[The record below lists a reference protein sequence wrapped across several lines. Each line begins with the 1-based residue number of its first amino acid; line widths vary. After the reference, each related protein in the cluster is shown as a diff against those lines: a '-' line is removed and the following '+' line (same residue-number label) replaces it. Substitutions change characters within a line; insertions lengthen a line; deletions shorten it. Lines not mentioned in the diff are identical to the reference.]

1 MLSSDDI
8 GSATLK
14 GVDACR
20 HAEWQNS
27 ATMADNAA
35 TSQAPDSASP
45 VKKEAST
52 VGRLSPTKDKKEHFP
67 HSDPGPFKAHFLA
80 LSSKRKDEWQV
91 RIAAMQGIKALL
103 DDGTD
108 KANAAFYAT
117 FRPGVQPLL
126 EQLND
131 VKPKVPLIACEV
143 LTSLSNVTGKAK
155 EFEGVFV
162 DYVIPSLLNHVYTK
176 SNPALAIASQ
186 SVMVAIISGSV
197 FPRALDRLVAGA
209 TSKIAELKQRSL
221 ELTILA
227 MQKWPAVAFSR
238 HASKLGAVI
247 TNAVQVGSIET
258 RDIGRKAMTQ
268 FHALFPDEAAKHL
281 SEVDEHTLKQLE
293 SVMPGAK
300 ASAAAA
306 AVAREPSA
314 SFAPPK
320 PKPKPKPKA
329 QDSEPAAPAAAAIA
343 SDDGAAVASADIP
356 GNSTGELA
364 IKLQK
369 CEAALKSERAGKKR
383 QQEHI
388 TMLEDKIRTLETEA
402 KSRDAA
408 KDEGQKED
416 AGALV
421 KARGE
426 AVTAKKRAAT
436 LEKRVLELQGVVDK
450 QEALLNTV
458 NKRLEEMAGI
468 VESRAALAK
477 ECEET
482 KSKLEELDSEYVGA
496 QQRWKEREREWFD
509 KRTQLE
515 EQLVELETQTE
526 AARLENLKLQGE
538 GRAQSR
544 QSNHASFDVS
554 SSPVPPPSRGRIA
567 AGGGRD
573 SVDSKR
579 QGGDAA
585 EWVQEQSEQLGTS
598 PKAPAPVA
606 LKPRPPTG
614 PTRMQSPRAA
624 SALGQQQ
631 LQQALTE
638 LEDVRAQL
646 VVLSEEAAE
655 TTRQLSQQQTGNVV
669 LWLLLLLWLTHEKNQ
684 TKLGWKSPS
693 IVSSRKWSGVLA
705 WQRRRFKSFV
715 TRRASQKCVPSAPK
729 LMAPLC
735 CLICEM
741 APKTPN

>member
-1 MLSSDDI
+1 VR
-8 GSATLK
+8 K
-14 GVDACR
+14 
-20 HAEWQNS
+20 NS
-27 ATMADNAA
+27 GTMADDAVQL
-35 TSQAPDSASP
+35 QAPDSSLP
-45 VKKEAST
+45 VKMEASA

-67 HSDPGPFKAHFLA
+67 HSDPGPFKAHFIA
-80 LSSKRKDEWQV
+80 LSSKRKDDWQV

-108 KANAAFYAT
+108 KGNAAFFST
-117 FRPGVQPLL
+117 FRPGLQPLL

-131 VKPKVPLIACEV
+131 VKPKVPLVACEV

-162 DYVIPSLLNHVYTK
+162 DYVIPALLNHVYTK
-176 SNPALAIASQ
+176 SNPALATASQ
-186 SVMVAIISGSV
+186 SVLVAIVSGSV
-197 FPRALDRLVAGA
+197 FPRSLDRLIAGA
-209 TSKIAELKQRSL
+209 SSKIAELKQRSL
-221 ELTILA
+221 ELSILA

-247 TNAVQVGSIET
+247 IDAVQVGSVET

-329 QDSEPAAPAAAAIA
+329 PDSDPVAPVAAAVA
-343 SDDGAAVASADIP
+343 SDDGAAAAAAEIP

-383 QQEHI
+383 QQEMI
-388 TMLEDKIRTLETEA
+388 AGLEDKIRTLETEA
-402 KSRDAA
+402 KSKDAA
-408 KDEGQKED
+408 KDEGQKEE

-426 AVTAKKRAAT
+426 AVTAKKRAGT

-515 EQLVELETQTE
+515 EQLVELETQLE
-526 AARLENLKLQGE
+526 AARLEQLKLQGE
-538 GRAQSR
+538 VPAPSR
-544 QSNHASFDVS
+544 HSNHASFEA
-554 SSPVPPPSRGRIA
+554 SSPVPPSSRGRLA
-567 AGGGRD
+567 PRAGPD
-573 SVDSKR
+573 SVNIKG
-579 QGGDAA
+579 QGADAA
-585 EWVQEQSEQLGTS
+585 DWSLEPADQSGTS
-598 PKAPAPVA
+598 PQAPAPA
-606 LKPRPPTG
+606 FLKPRPPTG
-614 PTRMQSPRAA
+614 PTRMQSPRAM

-655 TTRQLSQQQTGNVV
+655 TTRQLGQQQTGNAVV
-669 LWLLLLLWLTHEKNQ
+669 QLLQLNN
-684 TKLGWKSPS
+684 PS
-693 IVSSRKWSGVLA
+693 NSNFCRQSSSRNRPRSSEAGNGVA
-705 WQRRRFKSFV
+705 CSHGSSRSSETSSREERVGNASS
-715 TRRASQKCVPSAPK
+715 TR
-729 LMAPLC
+729 
-735 CLICEM
+735 
-741 APKTPN
+741 

>member
-1 MLSSDDI
+1 
-8 GSATLK
+8 
-14 GVDACR
+14 
-20 HAEWQNS
+20 
-27 ATMADNAA
+27 
-35 TSQAPDSASP
+35 
-45 VKKEAST
+45 
-52 VGRLSPTKDKKEHFP
+52 
-67 HSDPGPFKAHFLA
+67 
-80 LSSKRKDEWQV
+80 
-91 RIAAMQGIKALL
+91 
-103 DDGTD
+103 
-108 KANAAFYAT
+108 
-117 FRPGVQPLL
+117 
-126 EQLND
+126 
-131 VKPKVPLIACEV
+131 
-143 LTSLSNVTGKAK
+143 
-155 EFEGVFV
+155 
-162 DYVIPSLLNHVYTK
+162 
-176 SNPALAIASQ
+176 
-186 SVMVAIISGSV
+186 
-197 FPRALDRLVAGA
+197 
-209 TSKIAELKQRSL
+209 
-221 ELTILA
+221 
-227 MQKWPAVAFSR
+227 
-238 HASKLGAVI
+238 
-247 TNAVQVGSIET
+247 
-258 RDIGRKAMTQ
+258 
-268 FHALFPDEAAKHL
+268 L

-329 QDSEPAAPAAAAIA
+329 QDSDPSLPAAAAIA
-343 SDDGAAVASADIP
+343 GDDGAAAAVPDTP

-383 QQEHI
+383 QQEMI
-388 TMLEDKIRTLETEA
+388 AGLEDKIRALETEA
-402 KSRDAA
+402 KSKDAA
-408 KDEGQKED
+408 KDEGQKEE

-496 QQRWKEREREWFD
+496 QQRWKDREREWFD

-515 EQLVELETQTE
+515 EQLVELETQLE
-526 AARLENLKLQGE
+526 SARLEQMKVHGE
-538 GRAQSR
+538 GPAESR
-544 QSNHASFDVS
+544 HSNHASFAE
-554 SSPVPPPSRGRIA
+554 SSPVPPSSRGRPPQR
-567 AGGGRD
+567 GGRD
-573 SVDSKR
+573 SVDSKG
-579 QGGDAA
+579 QPADVA
-585 EWVQEQSEQLGTS
+585 EWTLQASDHPGTS
-598 PKAPAPVA
+598 PQALAPAV

-614 PTRMQSPRAA
+614 PTRMQSPRAV

-655 TTRQLSQQQTGNVV
+655 TTRQLGQQQTGTNF
-669 LWLLLLLWLTHEKNQ
+669 LSFLLSH
-684 TKLGWKSPS
+684 PS
-693 IVSSRKWSGVLA
+693 DVDFCRQSSSRNSTRSSEAGNGVA
-705 WQRRRFKSFV
+705 CSHGSSRTSE
-715 TRRASQKCVPSAPK
+715 ASS
-729 LMAPLC
+729 
-735 CLICEM
+735 
-741 APKTPN
+741 

>member
-1 MLSSDDI
+1 MLPWRSQVLNCCANSNLSPCKSPLCPALPACLSAAWPSSCSARHSPSPEGAFVPSLTMNTIVLGRQDH
-8 GSATLK
+8 GSNLKSRRIVIVEGHHAVTLSP
-14 GVDACR
+14 GI
-20 HAEWQNS
+20 
-27 ATMADNAA
+27 MADNSAQP
-35 TSQAPDSASP
+35 QAPDSASP
-45 VKKEAST
+45 VKMEASA

-67 HSDPGPFKAHFLA
+67 HNDPGPFKAHFLA
-80 LSSKRKDEWQV
+80 LSSKRKDDWQV

-103 DDGTD
+103 DDGSD
-108 KANAAFYAT
+108 KGNAAFFST

-131 VKPKVPLIACEV
+131 VKPKVPLVACEV
-143 LTSLSNVTGKAK
+143 LTSFSNVTGKSK

-176 SNPALAIASQ
+176 SNPALATASQ
-186 SVMVAIISGSV
+186 SVLVAIVSGSV
-197 FPRALDRLVAGA
+197 FPRSLDRLIAGA

-247 TNAVQVGSIET
+247 IDAVQVGNIET

-320 PKPKPKPKA
+320 PKPKPKPKV
-329 QDSEPAAPAAAAIA
+329 QDSEPVAPAAIA
-343 SDDGAAVASADIP
+343 SNDGADVAIVDIP
-356 GNSTGELA
+356 GNSSGELA

-369 CEAALKSERAGKKR
+369 CEAALKSERASKKR
-383 QQEHI
+383 QQEMI
-388 TMLEDKIRTLETEA
+388 TALEDKIRTMETEA
-402 KSRDAA
+402 KSKDAA
-408 KDEGQKED
+408 KDEGHKEE

-515 EQLVELETQTE
+515 EQVVELETQLETS
-526 AARLENLKLQGE
+526 RLEHLKLQGD

-544 QSNHASFDVS
+544 QSNHASFDAT
-554 SSPVPPPSRGRIA
+554 SPAPPPSRGHLA
-567 AGGGRD
+567 PAGGRD
-573 SVDSKR
+573 SVDGKR

-585 EWVQEQSEQLGTS
+585 EWAHELGDQHANS
-598 PKAPAPVA
+598 PQMLAPAA

-614 PTRMQSPRAA
+614 PTRMQSPRAI

-655 TTRQLSQQQTGNVV
+655 TTRQLGQQQTGNTIRFP
-669 LWLLLLLWLTHEKNQ
+669 L
-684 TKLGWKSPS
+684 
-693 IVSSRKWSGVLA
+693 SSCRKKPC
-705 WQRRRFKSFV
+705 QF
-715 TRRASQKCVPSAPK
+715 
-729 LMAPLC
+729 
-735 CLICEM
+735 
-741 APKTPN
+741 

>member
-1 MLSSDDI
+1 
-8 GSATLK
+8 
-14 GVDACR
+14 
-20 HAEWQNS
+20 
-27 ATMADNAA
+27 MADDSEK
-35 TSQAPDSASP
+35 SQAPDAAP
-45 VKKEAST
+45 PAKMEASA

-67 HSDPGPFKAHFLA
+67 HNDPGPFKAHFLA
-80 LSSKRKDEWQV
+80 LSSKRKDDWQV

-108 KANAAFYAT
+108 KGNAAFFST

-131 VKPKVPLIACEV
+131 VKPKVPIVACEV
-143 LTSLSNVTGKAK
+143 LTSLSNVTGKSK

-176 SNPALAIASQ
+176 SNPALATASQ
-186 SVMVAIISGSV
+186 SVLVAIVSASV
-197 FPRALDRLVAGA
+197 FPRSLDRLIAGA
-209 TSKIAELKQRSL
+209 SSKIAELKQRSL

-247 TNAVQVGSIET
+247 IDAVQVGSIET

-329 QDSEPAAPAAAAIA
+329 QDSDPVAPAASAIS
-343 SDDGAAVASADIP
+343 SDDTAAVAVADIP

-383 QQEHI
+383 QQEMI
-388 TMLEDKIRTLETEA
+388 AALEDKIRTLETEA
-402 KSRDAA
+402 KSKDAA

-515 EQLVELETQTE
+515 EQLVELETQLE
-526 AARLENLKLQGE
+526 AARLEHLKLQGE
-538 GRAQSR
+538 DRTQSR
-544 QSNHASFDVS
+544 QSNHASFEM
-554 SSPVPPPSRGRIA
+554 SSPVPPPSRGRVA
-567 AGGGRD
+567 PGGGSDAVHNKRHVGDTEEWAQD
-573 SVDSKR
+573 S
-579 QGGDAA
+579 GD
-585 EWVQEQSEQLGTS
+585 QPGTS
-598 PKAPAPVA
+598 PQTVAPAA

-655 TTRQLSQQQTGNVV
+655 TTRHLGQHQTGSA
-669 LWLLLLLWLTHEKNQ
+669 
-684 TKLGWKSPS
+684 GCCFCF
-693 IVSSRKWSGVLA
+693 SST
-705 WQRRRFKSFV
+705 Q
-715 TRRASQKCVPSAPK
+715 
-729 LMAPLC
+729 
-735 CLICEM
+735 
-741 APKTPN
+741 

>member
-1 MLSSDDI
+1 
-8 GSATLK
+8 
-14 GVDACR
+14 
-20 HAEWQNS
+20 
-27 ATMADNAA
+27 MADNSANP
-35 TSQAPDSASP
+35 QAPDAASP
-45 VKKEAST
+45 VKMEASA

-67 HSDPGPFKAHFLA
+67 HNDPGPFKAHFLA
-80 LSSKRKDEWQV
+80 LSSKRKDDWQV

-103 DDGTD
+103 EDGTD
-108 KANAAFYAT
+108 KGNAAFFAT
-117 FRPGVQPLL
+117 FRPGLQPLL

-131 VKPKVPLIACEV
+131 VKPKVPLVACEV
-143 LTSLSNVTGKAK
+143 LTTLSSATGKAK

-176 SNPALAIASQ
+176 SNPALALASQ
-186 SVMVAIISGSV
+186 SVLVAIVSGSV
-197 FPRALDRLVAGA
+197 FPRSLDRLIAGA
-209 TSKIAELKQRSL
+209 SSKIAELKQRSL

-238 HASKLGAVI
+238 HASKLGGVI
-247 TNAVQVGSIET
+247 IDAVQVGSIET

-320 PKPKPKPKA
+320 PKAKPKPKP
-329 QDSEPAAPAAAAIA
+329 QDSEPIAPATSANAGDDASAGAI
-343 SDDGAAVASADIP
+343 ADIP
-356 GNSTGELA
+356 GNSSGELA

-383 QQEHI
+383 QQEMI
-388 TMLEDKIRTLETEA
+388 AALEDKVRTLETEA
-402 KSRDAA
+402 KSKDAA
-408 KDEGQKED
+408 KDEGQKEE

-482 KSKLEELDSEYVGA
+482 KSKLDELDSEYVGA

-515 EQLVELETQTE
+515 EQLVELETQLE
-526 AARLENLKLQGE
+526 AVRLDHLKLQGE
-538 GRAQSR
+538 ERTQSR
-544 QSNHASFDVS
+544 QSNHASFEM
-554 SSPVPPPSRGRIA
+554 SSPVPPRSRGRGA
-567 AGGGRD
+567 PAGGHEPI
-573 SVDSKR
+573 DSKH
-579 QGGDAA
+579 QGGDTN
-585 EWVQEQSEQLGTS
+585 EWAQERGDEPGTS
-598 PKAPAPVA
+598 PQNAAPAA
-606 LKPRPPTG
+606 FKPRPPTG
-614 PTRMQSPRAA
+614 PTRMQSPRVA

-655 TTRQLSQQQTGNVV
+655 TTRHLGQQQTGNDS
-669 LWLLLLLWLTHEKNQ
+669 LLFLLCSK
-684 TKLGWKSPS
+684 
-693 IVSSRKWSGVLA
+693 
-705 WQRRRFKSFV
+705 
-715 TRRASQKCVPSAPK
+715 
-729 LMAPLC
+729 
-735 CLICEM
+735 
-741 APKTPN
+741 

>member
-1 MLSSDDI
+1 M
-8 GSATLK
+8 
-14 GVDACR
+14 
-20 HAEWQNS
+20 
-27 ATMADNAA
+27 
-35 TSQAPDSASP
+35 
-45 VKKEAST
+45 EASA
-52 VGRLSPTKDKKEHFP
+52 VGRLSPTKDKKDHFP

-80 LSSKRKDEWQV
+80 LSSKKKDDWQV

-103 DDGTD
+103 EDGTE
-108 KANAAFYAT
+108 KGNAAFYAM
-117 FRPGVQPLL
+117 FRPGLQPLL

-131 VKPKVPLIACEV
+131 VKPKVPVVACEV
-143 LTSLSNVTGKAK
+143 LTSLSNVTGKSK

-176 SNPALAIASQ
+176 SNPALAASSQ
-186 SVMVAIISGSV
+186 SVLVAIVSGSV
-197 FPRALDRLVAGA
+197 FPRSLDRLIAGA

-247 TNAVQVGSIET
+247 IEAVQVGSIET

-320 PKPKPKPKA
+320 PKSKPKPKV
-329 QDSEPAAPAAAAIA
+329 QESVLVAPAT
-343 SDDGAAVASADIP
+343 AAVAGDDGTAAAVTDIP

-369 CEAALKSERAGKKR
+369 CESALKAERAGKKR
-383 QQEHI
+383 QQEVI
-388 TMLEDKIRTLETEA
+388 AALEEKVRFLETEA
-402 KSRDAA
+402 KSKDTA
-408 KDEGQKED
+408 KDEGQKEE

-515 EQLVELETQTE
+515 EQLVELETQLE
-526 AARLENLKLQGE
+526 AARLENLKLQSE
-538 GRAQSR
+538 GRPHSR
-544 QSNHASFDVS
+544 HSNHASFDE
-554 SSPVPPPSRGRIA
+554 SSPVPPSSRGRHA
-567 AGGGRD
+567 PGGGQD
-573 SVDSKR
+573 TVDHKR
-579 QGGDAA
+579 QIEEAA
-585 EWVQEQSEQLGTS
+585 DWVQDPSNYATS
-598 PKAPAPVA
+598 PKNMAPAA

-614 PTRMQSPRAA
+614 PTRMQSPRAV

-655 TTRQLSQQQTGNVV
+655 TTRQLSQQQTGNAIS
-669 LWLLLLLWLTHEKNQ
+669 LFLLN
-684 TKLGWKSPS
+684 
-693 IVSSRKWSGVLA
+693 
-705 WQRRRFKSFV
+705 
-715 TRRASQKCVPSAPK
+715 
-729 LMAPLC
+729 
-735 CLICEM
+735 
-741 APKTPN
+741 

>member
-1 MLSSDDI
+1 
-8 GSATLK
+8 
-14 GVDACR
+14 
-20 HAEWQNS
+20 
-27 ATMADNAA
+27 MADNSAEL
-35 TSQAPDSASP
+35 QVPDAASP
-45 VKKEAST
+45 VKMEASA

-67 HSDPGPFKAHFLA
+67 HNDPGPFKAHFLA
-80 LSSKRKDEWQV
+80 LSSKRKDDWQV
-91 RIAAMQGIKALL
+91 RVAAMQGIKALL
-103 DDGTD
+103 DDGAD
-108 KANAAFYAT
+108 KGNAAFFAT
-117 FRPGVQPLL
+117 FRPGLQPLL

-131 VKPKVPLIACEV
+131 VKPKVPLVACEV
-143 LTSLSNVTGKAK
+143 LTSLSNVTGKSK

-176 SNPALAIASQ
+176 SNPALATASQ
-186 SVMVAIISGSV
+186 SVLVAIVSGSV
-197 FPRALDRLVAGA
+197 FPRSLDRLIAA
-209 TSKIAELKQRSL
+209 ASSKIAELKQRSL

-247 TNAVQVGSIET
+247 INAVQVGSIET

-268 FHALFPDEAAKHL
+268 FHSLFPDEAAKHL

-329 QDSEPAAPAAAAIA
+329 LDSESVVSSAAPIS
-343 SDDGAAVASADIP
+343 SDDAAVAIADIP

-383 QQEHI
+383 QQEMI
-388 TMLEDKIRTLETEA
+388 TALEDKIRILETEA
-402 KSRDAA
+402 KSKDAA

-515 EQLVELETQTE
+515 EQLVELETQLE
-526 AARLENLKLQGE
+526 AARLDHLKLQGQE
-538 GRAQSR
+538 RSQSR
-544 QSNHASFDVS
+544 QGNHASFEM
-554 SSPVPPPSRGRIA
+554 SSPVPPPSRGRVA
-567 AGGGRD
+567 LGRD
-573 SVDSKR
+573 PVHSKHH
-579 QGGDAA
+579 GGDAE
-585 EWVQEQSEQLGTS
+585 EWAHQAGDQLDTS
-598 PKAPAPVA
+598 PQTVAPAA

-614 PTRMQSPRAA
+614 PTRMQSPRVM

-655 TTRQLSQQQTGNVV
+655 TTRHLGQQQTGNASFC
-669 LWLLLLLWLTHEKNQ
+669 LLFVKRSNFIFRQSSLRNCPRSSQAGNGVARSHGCSRGSET
-684 TKLGWKSPS
+684 
-693 IVSSRKWSGVLA
+693 SSRK
-705 WQRRRFKSFV
+705 
-715 TRRASQKCVPSAPK
+715 
-729 LMAPLC
+729 
-735 CLICEM
+735 E
-741 APKTPN
+741 